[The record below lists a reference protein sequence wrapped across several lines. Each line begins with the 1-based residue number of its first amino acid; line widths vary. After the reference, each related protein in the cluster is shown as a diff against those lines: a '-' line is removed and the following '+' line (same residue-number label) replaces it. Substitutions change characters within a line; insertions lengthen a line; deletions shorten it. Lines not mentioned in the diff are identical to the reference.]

1 MTTKLVETPILVT
14 AFNRPNYVSKVLS
27 AIPKSYK
34 GKIFISIDGPRVNS
48 SSDLLFQSQTI
59 DVCERFKRER
69 NNCEIWVSEK
79 NLGPRWAMK
88 TAITNF
94 YSLVFDGIV
103 LEDDCVP
110 AHNFFIFVNEML
122 QRHRHDS
129 RVMQISGSHLLRESP
144 SVPYYF
150 SKINDVWGW
159 ATWRDRWIECENITL
174 PSESDLKNQV
184 LDYFQDRL
192 MAEWFMS
199 YCLPMYS
206 NESQIWSID
215 WTLAILFQKGL
226 TVNSG
231 TNLISNIGFGL
242 QGTNS
247 HDSFKL
253 NQRDVS
259 EIPLNLVEL
268 PVIWDQARDFERFKL
283 IMQSDPFFYTS
294 RKKFFNR
301 IKVRISRLQS
311 ILSRSQSLWTKH

>member
-1 MTTKLVETPILVT
+1 MKDAPILVT
-14 AFNRPNYVSKVLS
+14 AFNRPDYVSKVLN

-34 GKIFISIDGPRVNS
+34 GKVFISIDGPRLNS
-48 SSDLLFQSQTI
+48 SSDLLSQSQTI

-69 NNCEIWVSEK
+69 NDCEIWVSEK
-79 NLGPRWAMK
+79 NLGPRWAIK

-94 YSLVFDGIV
+94 FSLVSDGIV
-103 LEDDCVP
+103 LEDDCIP
-110 AHNFFIFVNEML
+110 SPNFFIFMNEML
-122 QRHRHDS
+122 QRYRHDS
-129 RVMQISGSHLLRESP
+129 RIMQISGSNFLQESA
-144 SVPYYF
+144 SVSYYF
-150 SKINDVWGW
+150 TKINDVWGW
-159 ATWRDRWIECENITL
+159 ATWRDRWIQSENMTL

-184 LDYFQDRL
+184 LDYFQDCL

-215 WTLAILFQKGL
+215 WSLAILFQKGL
-226 TVNSG
+226 IVNSG
-231 TNLISNIGFGL
+231 INLISNIGFDL

-259 EIPLNLVEL
+259 EMSLNLVGL
-268 PVIWDQARDFERFKL
+268 PVMWDQARDFERFKL

-294 RKKFFNR
+294 RRKFFNR
-301 IKVRISRLQS
+301 IKIRLSRLQS
-311 ILSRSQSLWTKH
+311 IRSRRLSL